1 MLPTLVLLLALPAA
15 TTDHAV
21 VVDIHAASA
30 IEVEQYKQGGG
41 VRWWLE
47 MGTQL
52 VIGGEPQ
59 PLKSLTR
66 DARVLGEI
74 PELDRDDL
82 ALRAV
87 GCAVDEPAP
96 GQLIARGGRWQ
107 LRRLDS
113 GSNLPVAAHQQHE
126 RWRRP
131 EFSETIARQYRL
143 DAPERVAADPVIQ
156 PVVDRIDTAR
166 WFADVTQLA
175 GWDRSSYGTTS
186 LNNARDWIGTQF
198 QNLGLTVTKPNFT
211 MPASGGGNMTR
222 QNVVGVWTGTAL
234 PDEWIVVGGHYDS
247 RQQNGSTVTSTPGAE
262 DNASGCAG
270 VIEMARAVLPFK
282 PRRSVLFM
290 CYAGEEQGLY
300 GSKGHVSALNSS
312 GDMAK
317 VKSVI
322 IMDMIGYSADNQLNA
337 DYESYSTYQSYLNRF
352 GAAAAAYAP
361 TLNVV
366 LSTNP
371 FGSDH
376 MPYLQANKETVLAIE
391 SDYDAYPHYH
401 RTTDTPA
408 NMGVNAQAMGG
419 AILKTNVAVLA
430 ELAGATDRIFGNGLQ
445 P

>member
-1 MLPTLVLLLALPAA
+1 MLPALALFLALPAA
-15 TTDHAV
+15 TSDHAV
-21 VVDIHAASA
+21 VIDIHKSSAA
-30 IEVEQYKQGGG
+30 EVAQYKQGSG

-47 MGTQL
+47 LGTQL

-59 PLKSLTR
+59 PLKGLT
-66 DARVLGEI
+66 AKAQVLGEI
-74 PELDRDDL
+74 EQLDPADL

-96 GQLIARGGRWQ
+96 GKLLARGGRWQ
-107 LRRLDS
+107 LRRLQS
-113 GSNLPVAAHQQHE
+113 GSALPVAAHAAHE

-131 EFSETIARQYRL
+131 EFNETIARQYRL
-143 DAPERVAADPVIQ
+143 DAPQRVAADPLIQ
-156 PVVDRIDTAR
+156 PLVDRVDTAR

-175 GWDRSSYGTTS
+175 SWDRSSYGTTS
-186 LNNARDWIGTQF
+186 LNSARDWIGTQL
-198 QNLGLTVTKPNFT
+198 QGLGLAVTKPAFT
-211 MPASGGGNMTR
+211 MPASGGGNLSR
-222 QNVVGVWTGTAL
+222 QNVIGTWTGTAL
-234 PDEWIVVGGHYDS
+234 PNEWIVVGGHYDS
-247 RQQNGSTVTSTPGAE
+247 RNQTGSSTTNTPGAE

-270 VIEMARAVLPFK
+270 VIEMARAVLAFK

-300 GSKGHVSALNSS
+300 GSKGHVSALTASS
-312 GDMAK
+312 DLAK

-361 TLNVV
+361 NLNVV

-391 SDYDAYPHYH
+391 SDYDVYPHYH
-401 RTTDTPA
+401 RSTDTPA
-408 NMGVNAQAMGG
+408 NMGANAQAMGG
-419 AILKTNVAVLA
+419 AILRTNVAVLA
-430 ELAGATDRIFGNGLQ
+430 DLAGASDRIFSDLQ
-445 P
+445 